1 MCRTDSQ
8 LKKLVHLKNLILE
21 TPYTFFFIPSWYFRV
36 LHTLNFL
43 SPMFS
48 GINNNNF
55 SFFGFSNLSFF
66 VFVFTTLKKKIF
78 IFKYF

>member
-1 MCRTDSQ
+1 MCRIGSQ
-8 LKKLVHLKNLILE
+8 LKKLIRLKYLIPE
-21 TPYTFFFIPSWYFRV
+21 TPYTFFSILGWYFTV
-36 LHTLNFL
+36 LHTFNFL

-55 SFFGFSNLSFF
+55 SFLGFSNLSFF

-78 IFKYF
+78 VF

>member
-1 MCRTDSQ
+1 
-8 LKKLVHLKNLILE
+8 
-21 TPYTFFFIPSWYFRV
+21 
-36 LHTLNFL
+36 
-43 SPMFS
+43 MFS

-78 IFKYF
+78 LNIFSIDLIQFQVKAL